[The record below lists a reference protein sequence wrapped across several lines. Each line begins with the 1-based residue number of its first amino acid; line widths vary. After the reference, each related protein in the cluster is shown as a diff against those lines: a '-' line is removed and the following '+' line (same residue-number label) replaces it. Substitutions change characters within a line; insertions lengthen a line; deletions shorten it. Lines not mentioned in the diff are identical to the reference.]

1 MPEFVKGFLA
11 KDQLLSFEAIERI
24 VQVLAKSG
32 IKKVRLTGG
41 EPFDRCE
48 LLQSKREVQFTIAKV
63 SGPTTA
69 ATITRRIVF
78 DSYKCK
84 DIFAELLFDFP

>member
-1 MPEFVKGFLA
+1 MKHQSTWLDDIDKRVIEKG
-11 KDQLLSFEAIERI
+11 R
-24 VQVLAKSG
+24 
-32 IKKVRLTGG
+32 VRQFQDNWFWVD
-41 EPFDRCE
+41 FDRCE